1 MEKQYNKRKD
11 PYEYN
16 TIKYLKER
24 LMCAEMRLTD
34 ASNMIAE
41 NTKMWVKYQ
50 KEVMHIKESLDRLK
64 ERK

>member
-1 MEKQYNKRKD
+1 MERQYNKRKD

-24 LMCAEMRLTD
+24 LMCAEMNLTD
-34 ASNMIAE
+34 ASNMIAQK
-41 NTKMWVKYQ
+41 TKMWVKYQ
-50 KEVMHIKESLDRLK
+50 KEVIHIKESLDRLK